1 MKKAAFSLGSH
12 TSLPLELAGS
22 SVSCPWRRWGKK
34 GKGWPLTCPAYCR
47 LPGKSWTHP
56 RGGWVPFSVRSIP
69 HSHPQA
75 GLEMKDF
82 LNLFLFLKNKYVKS
96 IPSVPFSPGDAFL

>member
-1 MKKAAFSLGSH
+1 MKKAAFGLGSH

-22 SVSCPWRRWGKK
+22 SVSCPWRRRGRK
-34 GKGWPLTCPAYCR
+34 GEGRPLTCPARRR
-47 LPGKSWTHP
+47 LQGKSWTLP

-69 HSHPQA
+69 YSYPQA

-96 IPSVPFSPGDAFL
+96 IPSVPFSLGDAFL